1 MSGEGRVDE
10 SDPRCPGWR
19 QTGGCVCVARRRR
32 EEAAVLKGTG
42 QAGRPAMPQA
52 GRENSKARVWVPG
65 DGEK

>member
-1 MSGEGRVDE
+1 MSQTHAVLDGD
-10 SDPRCPGWR
+10 R
-19 QTGGCVCVARRRR
+19 QGCVCVARRRR
-32 EEAAVLKGTG
+32 EEAAVLKGPG

>member
-1 MSGEGRVDE
+1 METDRGV
-10 SDPRCPGWR
+10 
-19 QTGGCVCVARRRR
+19 CVCVARRRR